1 MFLYKKTLSA
11 PFVNLVSGAV
21 NRLLELLGKFLW
33 KLTAPVRFVWHKLPV
48 LAGRGARRAARAARI
63 RRRQVKYRLTAWK
76 KAIRMNL
83 CKRREK
89 RQDKKKMR
97 QRDAGDCG

>member
-1 MFLYKKTLSA
+1 
-11 PFVNLVSGAV
+11 
-21 NRLLELLGKFLW
+21 
-33 KLTAPVRFVWHKLPV
+33 V
-48 LAGRGARRAARAARI
+48 LAGRGARRAAREARI